1 MAAMKPRTGDG
12 PMEVTKEARSLV
24 MRIPLEG
31 GGRLVVEMNAEEAN
45 NLSAALH
52 AAVSLVKK
60 QSAFLP
66 FLVSLCAMPY
76 AQLSS
81 ISSRVEDIVSA
92 DAIAVGFVKSEEDGY
107 ELVGAI
113 DAIASVEKFF
123 DVDLIDEI
131 SFFQPAGKPGEILE
145 IPVSQKATKADR
157 VFVIGLGDQSTQ
169 SHRLAAASLG
179 RKLRGKK
186 INVSNLLATQI
197 QDIRAHAISSVLG
210 SYTWTLKSDAKTDQ
224 PTFNIVCK
232 SEKII
237 DEANVIANAVCRAR
251 DLVHTPSNIKNP
263 LWMAQQ
269 AQKIAKEGKLT
280 IKVLAGKDLAQ
291 FGGLRAVGNSS
302 PKPGPRFIQ
311 ISYSPK
317 ATGKKIPHVVLV
329 GKGITFDTGG
339 VSLKRPYDLMMAMK
353 SDMAGA
359 SAVLNVVGALPELKP
374 RVKVTA
380 LLMCAENALSG
391 TSQRPS
397 DVITHYGGT
406 TVEVLDTDAEGRLVL
421 ADGLA
426 YADAKLDPDYL
437 LDIATLTGSATLGLG
452 RQYGAMYTRDS
463 KLASQLVA
471 AGETS
476 GDRLWHMP
484 LIDDYQDSLESDIAD
499 FNHTA
504 DKGDYSAGSVT
515 AALFL
520 EKFTGQRKWVHLD
533 VAGTARSE
541 SDAGESPKGG
551 TGFGVRVLLD
561 WIMNL

>member
-1 MAAMKPRTGDG
+1 
-12 PMEVTKEARSLV
+12 
-24 MRIPLEG
+24 
-31 GGRLVVEMNAEEAN
+31 
-45 NLSAALH
+45 
-52 AAVSLVKK
+52 
-60 QSAFLP
+60 
-66 FLVSLCAMPY
+66 MPY

-113 DAIASVEKFF
+113 DAIASIEKFF

-186 INVSNLLATQI
+186 INVSNLLATQS

-210 SYTWTLKSDAKTDQ
+210 SYTWTLKSDAKTYQ

-237 DEANVIANAVCRAR
+237 DEATVIANAVCRAR
-251 DLVHTPSNIKNP
+251 DFVHTPSNIKNP
-263 LWMAQQ
+263 LWMAQE
-269 AQKIAKEGKLT
+269 AKKIADDKGLAISILSGKE
-280 IKVLAGKDLAQ
+280 LAK

-302 PKPGPRFIQ
+302 PKPGPRFIE
-311 ISYSPK
+311 ITYIPK
-317 ATGKKIPHVVLV
+317 GRARSAAALPHVVIV

-339 VSLKRPYDLMMAMK
+339 VSLKRPYEFMTAMK

-359 SAVLNVVGALPELKP
+359 AAALATISALPDLQP
-374 RVKVTA
+374 QVKVTV
-380 LLMCAENALSG
+380 LMMCAENALSG

-397 DVITHYGGT
+397 DVITQYGGT
-406 TVEVLDTDAEGRLVL
+406 TVEIINTDAEGRLVL

-426 YADAKLDPDYL
+426 YAVEKLDPDYL
-437 LDIATLTGSATLGLG
+437 FDIATLTGSATLGLG
-452 RQYGAMYTRDS
+452 RQYAALYTRDE
-463 KLASQLVA
+463 KLAKELVSV
-471 AGETS
+471 GESS
-476 GDRLWHMP
+476 GERVWHMP
-484 LIDDYQDSLESDIAD
+484 LIDDYQDSLESDVAD
-499 FNHTA
+499 LNHAA

-515 AALFL
+515 AALYL
-520 EKFTGQRKWVHLD
+520 EHFVGESRWVHLD
-533 VAGTARSE
+533 IAGTGRSE
-541 SDAGESPKGG
+541 TDSGENAKGG
-551 TGFGVRVLLD
+551 TGFGVRFFID
-561 WIMNL
+561 WILSLS